1 MTPRLC
7 RTFQT
12 APTAVPR
19 DDTAK
24 YLRRGFT
31 SAGFEVPDWL
41 VPDVEDGTAP
51 KMKEEVDAGLPEGSI
66 EIRVFIKLCP
76 GVYHGGRLRI
86 AFRDVGESAV
96 DGRVRPS
103 EHGTASVPGPVNYP
117 CLLAAVGGSL
127 RQGLPGSTT
136 RFAGTTVV
144 PVGSAVST
152 GVSSE

>member
-41 VPDVEDGTAP
+41 VPDVEDGTVP
-51 KMKEEVDAGLPEGSI
+51 KMKEEADAGLPEGSI

-103 EHGTASVPGPVNYP
+103 EHGTASVPGSLNTAGGQVEGS
-117 CLLAAVGGSL
+117 AACGRERTSPYTHGGHLERPRAL
-127 RQGLPGSTT
+127 RPREDGPGS
-136 RFAGTTVV
+136 
-144 PVGSAVST
+144 
-152 GVSSE
+152 

>member
-12 APTAVPR
+12 APAAVPR

-51 KMKEEVDAGLPEGSI
+51 NMKEEAVENTVELVVDHADDFPGEVWP
-66 EIRVFIKLCP
+66 RVEWASDDDR
-76 GVYHGGRLRI
+76 YRDRGRRQVE
-86 AFRDVGESAV
+86 R
-96 DGRVRPS
+96 
-103 EHGTASVPGPVNYP
+103 
-117 CLLAAVGGSL
+117 LL
-127 RQGLPGSTT
+127 
-136 RFAGTTVV
+136 
-144 PVGSAVST
+144 
-152 GVSSE
+152 